1 MEPFE
6 GLNWA
11 VIKQIQVIPYEFV
24 SFPLYQ
30 NQIDFDEILVENG
43 KNFEEIPFIFES
55 ALFREN
61 EELTN
66 SGIKWLKE
74 VILMVP
80 KLRSEVS
87 EFFKNYENRKLILLI
102 TDMNNENHLAFPMRM
117 TRQRNI
123 PGRTTGLNATE
134 ITFKGEWTDESPS
147 VVNMS

>member
-11 VIKQIQVIPYEFV
+11 VIKKIQVIPYEFV

-30 NQIDFDEILVENG
+30 NQIDFDDILIENG

-87 EFFKNYENRKLILLI
+87 EFLKNYAGRKLVLLI
-102 TDMNNENHLAFPMRM
+102 TDMNNENHLVFPIRM

-123 PGRTTGLNATE
+123 PGRATGLNATE
-134 ITFKGEWTDESPS
+134 ITFKGEWTGESPS

>member
-1 MEPFE
+1 MKPFE

-24 SFPLYQ
+24 YFPLYQ

-87 EFFKNYENRKLILLI
+87 EFFKNYEARKLLLLI

-134 ITFKGEWTDESPS
+134 ITLKGEWTDESPS